1 MERKL
6 CRSRSD
12 RMIGG
17 VCGGLGEYLGIDPTF
32 IRIFTFILI
41 FGGGAGFWIYILLW
55 FLIPEED
62 KETPRDFSERVRNMG
77 DDFSKSVSK
86 PHPKSGLIVGG
97 GLVLLGL
104 FWLVDQLN
112 LTWLWWWDFDV
123 LWPFLLIIAGGILL
137 YRWFREREV

>member
-6 CRSRSD
+6 FRSKTD

-32 IRIFTFILI
+32 IRIFFFILV

-62 KETPRDFSERVRNMG
+62 KENSKDFSERVRNMG
-77 DDFSKSVSK
+77 DDFSKSVSH

-97 GLVLLGL
+97 GLILLGL
-104 FWLVDQLN
+104 FWLVEQLD
-112 LTWLWWWDFDV
+112 LSWLWWWNFDV
-123 LWPFLLIIAGGILL
+123 LWPLLLIIMGGILL
-137 YRWFREREV
+137 FRWFSEREV